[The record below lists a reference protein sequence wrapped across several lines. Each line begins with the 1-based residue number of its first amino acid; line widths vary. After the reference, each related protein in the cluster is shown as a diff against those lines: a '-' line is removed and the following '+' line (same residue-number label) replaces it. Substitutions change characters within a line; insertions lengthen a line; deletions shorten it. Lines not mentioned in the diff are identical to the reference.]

1 MLWLV
6 LLSETFGKDRSQF
19 VSCKNLKES
28 QILPNWYFV
37 ALFFNSVTLLILAI
51 RGEILPW
58 GSNLCKLFL
67 ISSKLF
73 SW

>member
-1 MLWLV
+1 MLLRMVKGILV
-6 LLSETFGKDRSQF
+6 ELCLCFGWCFWVRHLERTEAKF

-51 RGEILPW
+51 RRDFALGI
-58 GSNLCKLFL
+58 
-67 ISSKLF
+67 
-73 SW
+73 